1 MPMLDLFINFKNT
14 ITTLIR
20 SLEKSTENAQ
30 NLNVSGYKNQTVTF
44 EQTYIEATS
53 GTVDQNP
60 QSPGSGITI
69 AGYRI
74 DFTQGALTAGT
85 PLDAAIDGEGFF
97 LLSPSTDPS
106 SVNSSNAIL
115 TRSGQFMTD
124 SNYRYLKDA
133 NGNFVYG
140 YRLNPTTGKPI
151 NSELVPIETNGEVDI
166 GFENGGI
173 LASNFQA
180 AKSDDA
186 ITSTPMYQ
194 LALTSVTNKQG
205 LIKTGAMFRPSTSS
219 GNLLAIG
226 VSDAAISTDALSGT
240 YGSVKGEMLEGSNF
254 DIAKI
259 ALDMNQLQRSL
270 TATQGALDNVGKV
283 LTNLMSKILG

>member
-1 MPMLDLFINFKNT
+1 
-14 ITTLIR
+14 
-20 SLEKSTENAQ
+20 
-30 NLNVSGYKNQTVTF
+30 
-44 EQTYIEATS
+44 
-53 GTVDQNP
+53 
-60 QSPGSGITI
+60 
-69 AGYRI
+69 
-74 DFTQGALTAGT
+74 
-85 PLDAAIDGEGFF
+85 
-97 LLSPSTDPS
+97 
-106 SVNSSNAIL
+106 
-115 TRSGQFMTD
+115 MTD

-205 LIKTGAMFRPSTSS
+205 LIKTGAMFRPSPSS

>member
-1 MPMLDLFINFKNT
+1 MLDLFINFKNT

-106 SVNSSNAIL
+106 SVTSANAVL

-180 AKSDDA
+180 AKSDDG

-205 LIKTGAMFRPSTSS
+205 LIKTGAMFRPSPSS